1 MIGNLPMVQRTASL
15 DELRPLLSAQP
26 LSRWLSD
33 AECELAER
41 FRDQGRRMQWLAG
54 RWIAKALITEHIAE
68 QLDGHLDGP
77 SSHDPLRASRSV
89 DRRAV
94 FIQSSDAVG
103 RSIRPRVYVR
113 GRLQHWSLSIS
124 HSDTVVY
131 AALATRGGVS
141 IGVDVVELSS
151 PNRRLLDLWMT
162 TAERRSY
169 DPSAA
174 ALRSTQ
180 FMSTQYP
187 WCAARVWSV
196 KEAAYKAVNR
206 GESFVPGQLEVARDA
221 SQRVTCQLP
230 AGHTADNIQIDV
242 REQDG
247 HFFAL
252 AATQDQRRAERSQ
265 VPNAFGCDAVPA
277 A

>member
-1 MIGNLPMVQRTASL
+1 MVGNLPMHQRTALL
-15 DELRPLLSAQP
+15 DELQPLLSAQP

-41 FRDQGRRMQWLAG
+41 FRDQGRRLQWLAG
-54 RWIAKALITEHIAE
+54 RWVAKALIAEHLAGQSDVRSSRD
-68 QLDGHLDGP
+68 QLNAG
-77 SSHDPLRASRSV
+77 RSV
-89 DRRAV
+89 DLRAV

-103 RSIRPRVYVR
+103 RSARPRVYVR
-113 GRLQHWSLSIS
+113 GRLQDWSLSIS
-124 HSDTVVY
+124 HSDSVVY
-131 AALATRGGVS
+131 VALATRAGLS
-141 IGVDVVELSS
+141 IGVDVVELSR
-151 PNRRLLDLWMT
+151 PDRRLLDRWMT
-162 TAERRSY
+162 AAERRSCE
-169 DPSAA
+169 PSASSV
-174 ALRSTQ
+174 RRTET
-180 FMSTQYP
+180 MSTPHP

-206 GESFVPGQLEVARDA
+206 GESFVPGQLEVARDT

-230 AGHTADNIQIDV
+230 AGLTADTLQIDV

-252 AATQDQRRAERSQ
+252 ATVRAKRRGQRPQ
-265 VPNAFGCDAVPA
+265 IQNAFGHRTVSA